1 MEEDNK
7 QIWNDII
14 NLFNKHKDAEEFKI
28 QTLWETIFKEYLNY
42 KTLEGDIISHK
53 EMMIGAAKKIIT
65 DIVVRKNDKDFAVVE
80 LKKECFDACD
90 KKHFEQLLSYLK
102 LLKIPIGI
110 LIANKINLIVYDY
123 TKDDEDQQSIQI
135 EFDKDNPLGEKFV
148 NLFKKE
154 NLDKNRIKD
163 FVNENYKI
171 ENDKQELE
179 KFINDEEYVK
189 SILAN
194 YFKENDY
201 NQTAIDLV
209 FNDYKIST
217 THKVILPLTPTPST
231 KLSPKLPTHTL
242 KKCISHKLS
251 KENMLNKN
259 SAIWLCEKH
268 NISISI
274 PGYNTFANYNGKKYP
289 ANVKLD
295 YLNHDWFILL
305 NNNEEKKL
313 YILKIPANTFC
324 QANFYIRPD
333 KNLIV
338 LAFDSDFVDNHP
350 SYKIYND
357 FSKYIVGEI
366 DYSKGVL

>member
-7 QIWNDII
+7 QIWNNII
-14 NLFNKHKDAEEFKI
+14 NLFNEYKDAEEFKI
-28 QTLWETIFKEYLNY
+28 QTLWENIFKEYLNY
-42 KTLEGDIISHK
+42 KKLEDDIISHK
-53 EMMIGAAKKIIT
+53 EMMIGSTKKIIT
-65 DIVVRKNDKDFAVVE
+65 DIVLRKDNKDFAVVE

-123 TKDDEDQQSIQI
+123 NKDDEDQQSIQI

-154 NLDKNRIKD
+154 NLDEDKIKN
-163 FVNENYKI
+163 FVNANYKI
-171 ENDKQELE
+171 EKDKQDLE
-179 KFINDEEYVK
+179 KFINDEQFIK

-194 YFKENDY
+194 YFKENGY
-201 NQTAIDLV
+201 NQTTIDLL
-209 FNDYKIST
+209 FNDYKIIT

-242 KKCISHKLS
+242 KKSISHKLS
-251 KENMLNKN
+251 KE
-259 SAIWLCEKH
+259 SAIDLCKEH
-268 NISISI
+268 NISI
-274 PGYNTFANYNGKKYP
+274 PKYNTFANYNGKKYP

-313 YILKIPANTFC
+313 HILKIPANTFC

-350 SYKIYND
+350 FCKIDND

>member
-14 NLFNKHKDAEEFKI
+14 NLFNKYKDAEEFKI
-28 QTLWETIFKEYLNY
+28 QTLWENIFKEYLNY
-42 KTLEGDIISHK
+42 KTLEGDISSHK
-53 EMMIGAAKKIIT
+53 EMMIGAAKKIIP
-65 DIVVRKNDKDFAVVE
+65 DIVVGKNNKDYAVVE

-110 LIANKINLIVYDY
+110 LIANKINIIVYDY
-123 TKDDEDQQSIQI
+123 NKDDKYQQSIQI

-154 NLDKNRIKD
+154 NLDENRIKD

-171 ENDKQELE
+171 EKDKQELE
-179 KFINDEEYVK
+179 KIINDEEFIK

-201 NQTAIDLV
+201 NQIAIDLL
-209 FNDYKIST
+209 FNDYKISS

-242 KKCISHKLS
+242 KKSISHKLS
-251 KENMLNKN
+251 KENTLYKER
-259 SAIWLCEKH
+259 AIVLCKKH
-268 NISISI
+268 NISI
-274 PGYNTFANYNGKKYP
+274 PEYNTFANYNGKKYP
-289 ANVKLD
+289 ANVNLD

-313 YILKIPANTFC
+313 HILKIPANTFC
-324 QANFYIRPD
+324 QSDFYIRTD
-333 KNLIV
+333 RNLIV
-338 LAFDSDFVDNHP
+338 LAIDSDFVDDHP
-350 SYKIYND
+350 FCEIYND
-357 FSKYIVGEI
+357 LSNYIVGEI
-366 DYSKGVL
+366 DYSK

>member
-1 MEEDNK
+1 MEKDNK

-14 NLFNKHKDAEEFKI
+14 DYFNENKGAEEFDI
-28 QTLWETIFKEYLNY
+28 QRLWEKIFIEYLNY

-53 EMMIGAAKKIIT
+53 EMMIGSTKKIIT
-65 DIVVRKNDKDFAVVE
+65 DIVLRKDNKDFAVVE

-123 TKDDEDQQSIQI
+123 NKDDEDQQSIQI

-154 NLDKNRIKD
+154 NLNEAKIKD

-179 KFINDEEYVK
+179 KFINDEEFIK

-194 YFKENDY
+194 YFKENGY
-201 NQTAIDLV
+201 NQTTIDLL
-209 FNDYKIST
+209 FNDYKIIT

-242 KKCISHKLS
+242 KKSISHKLS
-251 KENMLNKN
+251 KEN
-259 SAIWLCEKH
+259 AIVLCKEH
-268 NISISI
+268 NISIPI
-274 PGYNTFANYNGKKYP
+274 PGYNTFANYDGKKYP

-305 NNNEEKKL
+305 KNNEEKKL
-313 YILKIPANTFC
+313 HILKSPVL
-324 QANFYIRPD
+324 FY
-333 KNLIV
+333 
-338 LAFDSDFVDNHP
+338 
-350 SYKIYND
+350 
-357 FSKYIVGEI
+357 
-366 DYSKGVL
+366 

>member
-1 MEEDNK
+1 MV
-7 QIWNDII
+7 Q
-14 NLFNKHKDAEEFKI
+14 
-28 QTLWETIFKEYLNY
+28 Q
-42 KTLEGDIISHK
+42 
-53 EMMIGAAKKIIT
+53 KKIIT
-65 DIVVRKNDKDFAVVE
+65 DIVLRKDNKDFAVVE

-123 TKDDEDQQSIQI
+123 NKDDEYQQSIQI

-154 NLDKNRIKD
+154 NLDEDKIKN
-163 FVNENYKI
+163 FVNANYKI
-171 ENDKQELE
+171 EKDKQDLE
-179 KFINDEEYVK
+179 KFINDEQFIK

-194 YFKENDY
+194 YFKENGY
-201 NQTAIDLV
+201 NQTTIDLL
-209 FNDYKIST
+209 FNDYKIIT

-242 KKCISHKLS
+242 KKSISHKLS
-251 KENMLNKN
+251 KEN
-259 SAIWLCEKH
+259 AIVLCEKH
-268 NISISI
+268 NISI
-274 PGYNTFANYNGKKYP
+274 PVYNTFANYNGKIYP

-313 YILKIPANTFC
+313 HILKIPANTFC

-350 SYKIYND
+350 FCKIDND